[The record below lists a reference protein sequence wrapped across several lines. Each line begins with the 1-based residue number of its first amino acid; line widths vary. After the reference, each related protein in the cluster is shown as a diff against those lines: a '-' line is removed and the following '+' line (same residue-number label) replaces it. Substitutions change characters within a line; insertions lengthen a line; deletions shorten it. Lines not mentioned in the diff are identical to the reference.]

1 MMEAQTPHAC
11 GVDDI
16 ACHLRCLRQILFFA
30 WVSLN
35 EQKWVTFGERR
46 SAEEWKNRILEIP
59 EP

>member
-16 ACHLRCLRQILFFA
+16 ACHLRCLRQILFFV

-35 EQKWVTFGERR
+35 EQKWSLLVR
-46 SAEEWKNRILEIP
+46 AEDQAYK
-59 EP
+59 